1 MDNVPSRDVNGNRRE
16 DVLNIFQPSEA
27 KFQTQT
33 SQNVT
38 SSLPTQ
44 IKSVPFSFKRTA
56 LNQNFNRYENWYE
69 NWYENFTLWLELIL
83 CQPIHSLLGSV
94 GPIKF
99 CKSRTTSVHTGPT
112 KF

>member
-69 NWYENFTLWLELIL
+69 NFTLWLELIL

-94 GPIKF
+94 GRIKF